1 VAAAASISGMPPA
14 TAAESPAPSVA
25 GRLLNIGLT
34 QLVRSGLRGVWVRGE
49 LPASAAIWAANHHS
63 WWDGFVAAA
72 VLREQQRP
80 AALLMD
86 GDNLGTF
93 RFVRTV
99 GVISAQRPRQALQA
113 LREGRVLVIFP
124 EGELYS
130 PGPLR
135 PVARGA
141 GWLGRHAP
149 AAVVPVAVRVASRG
163 HQYPEAFVDIA
174 SEVGPA
180 DLAAALTSRL
190 DQLDAALLS
199 GDPRRPVPGFR
210 CAVKGRLSWDERI
223 TRWAGLIQ
231 R

>member
-1 VAAAASISGMPPA
+1 M
-14 TAAESPAPSVA
+14 
-25 GRLLNIGLT
+25 
-34 QLVRSGLRGVWVRGE
+34 
-49 LPASAAIWAANHHS
+49 
-63 WWDGFVAAA
+63 AAA

-93 RFVRTV
+93 RLVRSA
-99 GVISAQRPRQALQA
+99 GVISAQRPRQALQV

-124 EGELYS
+124 EGELCS

-141 GWLGRHAP
+141 GWLGHHAP
-149 AAVVPVAVRVASRG
+149 AAVVPVAVRVTSRG

-174 SEVGPA
+174 PETAPA
-180 DLAAALTSRL
+180 DLPAALTSQL
-190 DQLDAALLS
+190 GQLDADLLS
-199 GDPRRPVPGFR
+199 GDPREPVPGFR
-210 CAVKGRLSWDERI
+210 CAVKGRPSWDERI
-223 TRWAGLIQ
+223 IRWTGLIQ

>member
-1 VAAAASISGMPPA
+1 VI
-14 TAAESPAPSVA
+14 AAETAVPSVP
-25 GRLLNIGLT
+25 GRLLDIGLT
-34 QLVRSGLRGVWVRGE
+34 QLVRRGLRGVWVRGE

-86 GDNLGTF
+86 GDNLDTF
-93 RFVRTV
+93 RFVRSA
-99 GVISAQRPRQALQA
+99 GVISAQRPRQALQV

-135 PVARGA
+135 TVARGA

-149 AAVVPVAVRVASRG
+149 AAVVPVAVRVVSRG

-174 SEVGPA
+174 PEAAPA
-180 DLAAALTSRL
+180 DLPAALTSQL
-190 DQLDAALLS
+190 GQLDADLLS

-210 CAVKGRLSWDERI
+210 CAVKGHLSWDERI
-223 TRWAGLIQ
+223 THWAGLIK

>member
-1 VAAAASISGMPPA
+1 M
-14 TAAESPAPSVA
+14 TAAETAVPSVP
-25 GRLLNIGLT
+25 GRLLDIGLT
-34 QLVRSGLRGVWVRGE
+34 QLVRRGLRGVWVRGE

-63 WWDGFVAAA
+63 WWDGFVAAT

-86 GDNLGTF
+86 GDNLDTF
-93 RFVRTV
+93 RFVRSA
-99 GVISAQRPRQALQA
+99 GVISAQRPRQALKA

-124 EGELYS
+124 EGELFP

-135 PVARGA
+135 TVARGA

-174 SEVGPA
+174 PEVGPA
-180 DLAAALTSRL
+180 DLPAALTSRL

-223 TRWAGLIQ
+223 TRWAGLIK

>member
-1 VAAAASISGMPPA
+1 MTV
-14 TAAESPAPSVA
+14 AESPAASVA
-25 GRLLNIGLT
+25 GRLLDVGLT
-34 QLVRSGLRGVWVRGE
+34 QLVRRGLRGVWVRGE

-86 GDNLGTF
+86 GDNLDAF
-93 RFVRTV
+93 RLVRSV
-99 GVISAQRPRQALQA
+99 GVISAQRPRLALQV

-135 PVARGA
+135 TVARGA
-141 GWLGRHAP
+141 GWFGRQAP

-163 HQYPEAFVDIA
+163 HQHSEAFVDIA
-174 SEVGPA
+174 PEAGPA
-180 DLAAALTSRL
+180 DLPAALASRL
-190 DQLDAALLS
+190 GQLDAALLS
-199 GDPRRPVPGFR
+199 ADPRRPLPGFR
-210 CAVKGRLSWDERI
+210 CAVKGRLSWDERLN
-223 TRWAGLIQ
+223 RWAGLT
-231 R
+231 RR

>member
-1 VAAAASISGMPPA
+1 VI
-14 TAAESPAPSVA
+14 AAETAVPSVP
-25 GRLLNIGLT
+25 GRLLDIGLT
-34 QLVRSGLRGVWVRGE
+34 QLVRRGLRGVWVRGE

-72 VLREQQRP
+72 VLREQHRP

-86 GDNLGTF
+86 GDSLDTF
-93 RFVRTV
+93 RLVRSV
-99 GVISAQRPRQALQA
+99 GVISAQRPRQALQV

-135 PVARGA
+135 TLARGA
-141 GWLGRHAP
+141 GWLGRQAP
-149 AAVVPVAVRVASRG
+149 AAVVPVAVRVVSRG

-174 SEVGPA
+174 SEVAPA
-180 DLAAALTSRL
+180 DLPAALAAQL
-190 DQLDAALLS
+190 GQLDADLL
-199 GDPRRPVPGFR
+199 GRDPRRPVPGFR

-223 TRWAGLIQ
+223 TRWGGLIN

>member
-1 VAAAASISGMPPA
+1 MTAAGSPAASVP
-14 TAAESPAPSVA
+14 
-25 GRLLNIGLT
+25 GRLLDIGLT
-34 QLVRSGLRGVWVRGE
+34 QLVRRGLRGVWVRGE

-86 GDNLGTF
+86 GDNLDTF
-93 RFVRTV
+93 RWVRSV
-99 GVISAQRPRQALQA
+99 GVISARRPRQALQV

-124 EGELYS
+124 EGELHG

-141 GWLGRHAP
+141 GWLGRQAP

-163 HQYPEAFVDIA
+163 HQHCEAFVDIA
-174 SEVGPA
+174 PEVEPA
-180 DLAAALTSRL
+180 DLPAALTSRL
-190 DQLDAALLS
+190 GELDAALLN

-210 CAVKGRLSWDERI
+210 CAVKGRPSWDERI
-223 TRWAGLIQ
+223 THWAG
-231 R
+231 RVRR

>member
-1 VAAAASISGMPPA
+1 VTGAAAV
-14 TAAESPAPSVA
+14 TAAESPAHSAA
-25 GRLLNIGLT
+25 GRLLNFGLT
-34 QLVRSGLRGVWVRGE
+34 QLVRRGLRGVWVRGE

-86 GDNLGTF
+86 ADNLGTF
-93 RFVRTV
+93 GLVRSA

-135 PVARGA
+135 TVARGA

-174 SEVGPA
+174 PEAAPA
-180 DLAAALTSRL
+180 DLPAALTSQLGRL
-190 DQLDAALLS
+190 DADLLS

-210 CAVKGRLSWDERI
+210 CAVQGRPSWDERI
-223 TRWAGLIQ
+223 IRWAGLIQ